1 MWVTSGSGLMKVNG
15 KEFKLDEGY
24 VFFIGSGVQVTYEAE
39 STLAIY
45 AAIV

>member
-24 VFFIGSGVQVTYEAE
+24 VFFLGPGVRVTYEAD
-39 STLAIY
+39 SRLAIY
-45 AAIV
+45 AVIV